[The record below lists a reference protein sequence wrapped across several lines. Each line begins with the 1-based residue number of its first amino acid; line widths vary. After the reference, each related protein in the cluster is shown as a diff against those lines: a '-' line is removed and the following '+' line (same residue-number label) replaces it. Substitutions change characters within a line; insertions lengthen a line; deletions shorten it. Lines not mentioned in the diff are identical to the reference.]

1 MPELP
6 DLNVFSKNLGK
17 SLTGKKIEKIVIVN
31 KSKLKIP
38 VSKLKKEIEG
48 AKLKRIYREGKEL
61 HFELNN
67 GNILGMHLM
76 LKGNLYLIEERNDKK
91 STIVEVHFNN
101 NKILVLTD
109 YQGAANIT
117 LNPVVKDSPDALSGD
132 VDYKFL
138 KQRLATKRTNI
149 KTFLLDQNNIRGI
162 GNAYADEILWKSNI
176 HPESVCNKIPADKI
190 KSLARYIKS
199 VLKEAEKQILKI
211 NPYIISGEE
220 RSFLKI
226 HNSKKKESPT
236 GGKIQ
241 HKMVNSRITY
251 FTKEQKLYN

>member
-149 KTFLLDQNNIRGI
+149 KTFLLDQ
-162 GNAYADEILWKSNI
+162 KSN
-176 HPESVCNKIPADKI
+176 KKI
-190 KSLARYIKS
+190 KAS
-199 VLKEAEKQILKI
+199 
-211 NPYIISGEE
+211 
-220 RSFLKI
+220 
-226 HNSKKKESPT
+226 
-236 GGKIQ
+236 
-241 HKMVNSRITY
+241 
-251 FTKEQKLYN
+251 